1 MVVGASEQSEDQV
14 TVGIRERRKENVF
27 VQKIHSITDIF
38 EETLVSNQDL
48 THRQLLQVICFVCV
62 PPC

>member
-62 PPC
+62 PLC

>member
-48 THRQLLQVICFVCV
+48 THWQLLQVICFVCV
-62 PPC
+62 PLC